1 MSSRARLPD
10 SSIMDDSTPT
20 CGRSGAQ
27 TDGPANSTG
36 QFARTQGRQPPH
48 KEKRGHRGKANITHM
63 VSLSKLALILINCS
77 PNMQARRPFYAIG
90 EQRNPSHLLKQNG
103 PKVNTASTS
112 YSYNDVG
119 IPSIHLLIVNIL
131 SCSNVERYDDEP
143 MVHAYSLCLS
153 RLGTPPFYT
162 LLIRWSWPRNMQS
175 EMTFMH

>member
-1 MSSRARLPD
+1 LSSRARLPD
-10 SSIMDDSTPT
+10 SSITDGPTPT
-20 CGRSGAQ
+20 HERSGAQ
-27 TDGPANSTG
+27 TDGLADSTG
-36 QFARTQGRQPPH
+36 QSAHTQGRQPPH

-63 VSLSKLALILINCS
+63 VSWSKSALILINCS

-103 PKVNTASTS
+103 LKVNTASTT
-112 YSYNDVG
+112 YSYNDAG
-119 IPSIHLLIVNIL
+119 IPSIRLPIVNIL
-131 SCSNVERYDDEP
+131 SYSSVERYDDEP

-162 LLIRWSWPRNMQS
+162 LLIRWSWPRKMQS